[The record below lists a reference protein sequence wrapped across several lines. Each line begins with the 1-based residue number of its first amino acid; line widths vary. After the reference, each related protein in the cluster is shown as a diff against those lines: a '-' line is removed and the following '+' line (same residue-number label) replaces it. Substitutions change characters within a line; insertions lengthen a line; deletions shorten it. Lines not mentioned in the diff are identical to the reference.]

1 MDAEKIFSTISGQK
15 SSRGIADDANVI
27 PKPEYQPTVLEILD
41 ALGYF
46 IDKRFNDIE
55 AKLDKGCKCQKK

>member
-1 MDAEKIFSTISGQK
+1 MDAEKIFSNKK
-15 SSRGIADDANVI
+15 SSNRGIADD
-27 PKPEYQPTVLEILD
+27 QPVVEQAVVQPSVLEILD

>member
-1 MDAEKIFSTISGQK
+1 MDAEKIFSNKK
-15 SSRGIADDANVI
+15 SSNRGIADDQPVVVDDSPA
-27 PKPEYQPTVLEILD
+27 QPTVLDILD

-55 AKLDKGCKCQKK
+55 AKLDNKGCKCQKK

>member
-1 MDAEKIFSTISGQK
+1 MDAEKIFSTKK
-15 SSRGIADDANVI
+15 SSNRGIADEQPVI
-27 PKPEYQPTVLEILD
+27 AEQPEPSVLDILD

-46 IDKRFNDIE
+46 IDKRFNDLE

>member
-1 MDAEKIFSTISGQK
+1 MDAEKIFSNKK
-15 SSRGIADDANVI
+15 SSNRGIADD
-27 PKPEYQPTVLEILD
+27 QPVVEQAVVQPSVLEILD

-46 IDKRFNDIE
+46 IDKRFNDLE

>member
-1 MDAEKIFSTISGQK
+1 MDAGKIFSNKK
-15 SSRGIADDANVI
+15 SSNRGIADEQ
-27 PKPEYQPTVLEILD
+27 PSPEESRPEPTVLEILD

-55 AKLDKGCKCQKK
+55 AKLDNKGCKCQKK

>member
-1 MDAEKIFSTISGQK
+1 MDAEKIFSNKK
-15 SSRGIADDANVI
+15 SSNRGIAD
-27 PKPEYQPTVLEILD
+27 EQPVVEERQPSVLEILD

-46 IDKRFNDIE
+46 IDKRFNDLE

>member
-1 MDAEKIFSTISGQK
+1 MDFEKIFSTENSKK
-15 SSRGIADDANVI
+15 SERGIADESPI
-27 PKPEYQPTVLEILD
+27 PRPEYQPTVLEILD

-55 AKLDKGCKCQKK
+55 AKLGKGCKCQKK